1 MTITQK
7 ELAQREALQRRLANR
22 PRPDWDQADCGI
34 PMMDEEYE
42 PATTL
47 TLTPQD
53 VLYLSEMSDQIE
65 QDEYER
71 LETHEDEPFNGG
83 AIRGMVFG
91 MAFVAVIAG
100 IIALAIWI
108 GGKL

>member
-71 LETHEDEPFNGG
+71 METGR
-83 AIRGMVFG
+83 AIRGLVFS
-91 MAFVAVIAG
+91 MAFGASIPL
-100 IIALAIWI
+100 IIWFAIWI